1 MSNNGLC
8 LDLYWARR
16 FTPYIWF
23 GVKEHLV
30 IAHHNPDLAYII
42 YVYYI
47 VHMTFGEYIREHRE
61 ALKSEDRRF
70 SVRQVAQRI
79 GVEPAYLSKIERGDV
94 APPSEAKIR
103 ALAEELGE
111 DPDVLLAM
119 AGKVSSDLQEIIRKR
134 PQLFADLIR
143 QLKSAPDHALLRIAR
158 DVRDG
163 DW

>member
-1 MSNNGLC
+1 M
-8 LDLYWARR
+8 RR
-16 FTPYIWF
+16 VLLQKF
-23 GVKEHLV
+23 EHHLLP
-30 IAHHNPDLAYII
+30 HDK

-47 VHMTFGEYIREHRE
+47 VHMTFGTYIRERRE
-61 ALKSEDRRF
+61 ALKSEDRQF

-94 APPSEAKIR
+94 APPSETKIR

-111 DPDVLLAM
+111 DRDVLLAM
-119 AGKVSSDLQEIIRKR
+119 AGKVSTDLQEIIRKR

-143 QLKSAPDHALLRIAR
+143 QLKSAPDQALLRIAR

>member
-1 MSNNGLC
+1 
-8 LDLYWARR
+8 
-16 FTPYIWF
+16 
-23 GVKEHLV
+23 
-30 IAHHNPDLAYII
+30 
-42 YVYYI
+42 
-47 VHMTFGEYIREHRE
+47 MTFGTYIRERRE
-61 ALKSEDRRF
+61 ALKSEDRQF

-94 APPSEAKIR
+94 APPSETKIR

-111 DPDVLLAM
+111 DRDVLLAM
-119 AGKVSSDLQEIIRKR
+119 AGKVSTDLQEIIRKR

-143 QLKSAPDHALLRIAR
+143 QLKSAPDQALLRIAR